1 MLRYGKLDWAEFS
14 ISSVGRSVFTLLIL
28 MIFSGIQNC
37 FAQTDPLAQAR
48 YFVSQ
53 NDYDKALESVKRLYD
68 QNPMDG
74 EVYRFYFNT
83 LLDKKDYKEA
93 EKLVSKQL
101 KILPNDPMLFLD
113 LGNVYLVSGKPKKS
127 AEPFQQAINFLNGD
141 DILTTK
147 MANEFVRLKQ
157 DDWAIKTYERA
168 IEIIRNPYFY
178 STPLAKLFAQTG
190 NIEQAINTVLNVGQI
205 QLPGLDDTKTI
216 LLEIL
221 GNDPRKL
228 QLAQKALIRKI
239 NEQPSNTWF
248 VELLTW
254 LYTQKDDWEGA
265 LIQMQALDELN
276 KENGSRLLDFARLA
290 AKENHFNIA
299 IKALDNILE
308 KGNNNPLFAIAQAE
322 KLRVLF
328 ERLKETSTPTSQDI
342 AKVEQEYDSF
352 FRQFPQYYISET
364 LNDYATL
371 EAQFAGKTN
380 KAITLLQTAIAQP
393 NARREFYGWSKL
405 QLGDY
410 YLLAGKI
417 WDASLV
423 YSQVDKDFREDRLG
437 EEARFRNA
445 KLAYYQ
451 GDFEWAQAQL
461 SVLKASTS
469 ELIANDALY
478 LSILITENIPPDS
491 NLVPL
496 RRFAYAD
503 LLLFQNKDQEAE
515 TLLDSIS
522 KAYPKHPLSD
532 DILMLRAQMAVK
544 HHDFNKALSYWQ
556 DVYDRYAQD
565 VLTDDAIFKTAEIY
579 ENKLKQPAKAKSFYE
594 KLILE
599 FPGSTYVQLA
609 RKHLAALQANT
620 NAQTP

>member
-1 MLRYGKLDWAEFS
+1 MLSSEKFDRVRFS
-14 ISSVGRSVFTLLIL
+14 ISSLVRGVCVLLVWILLI
-28 MIFSGIQNC
+28 GIQNC

-48 YFVSQ
+48 YFASQ
-53 NDYDKALESVKRLYD
+53 KDYDKAIESVKHLYD

-83 LLDKKDYKEA
+83 LLDKKEYKEA
-93 EKLVSKQL
+93 EQLVSKQL
-101 KILPNDPMLFLD
+101 KISPNDPMLFLD
-113 LGNVYLVSGKPKKS
+113 LGNVYVVSGKPKKS
-127 AEPFQQAINFLNGD
+127 AEPFQQAINLLNGD

-147 MANEFVRLKQ
+147 MANEFIRLKQ
-157 DDWAIKTYERA
+157 EDWAIKTYERA

-178 STPLAKLFAQTG
+178 STPLAKLYAQTG

-221 GNDPRKL
+221 GNDLRKL

-265 LIQMQALDELN
+265 LIQIQALDERN
-276 KENGSRLLDFARLA
+276 KEDGVRLLDFARLA
-290 AKENHFNIA
+290 AKENHFDIA

-308 KGNNNPLFAIAQAE
+308 KGNSKPLFAIAYAE

-328 ERLKETSTPTSQDI
+328 EKLKKNPTPTFQEI
-342 AKVEQEYDSF
+342 AKIEQEYDTF
-352 FRQFPQYYISET
+352 FRLFPQYYISET

-380 KAITLLQTAIAQP
+380 KAISLLQTAIAQP

-410 YLLAGKI
+410 YLLSGKI

-423 YSQVDKDFREDRLG
+423 YSQVDKDFREDMLG

-445 KLAYYQ
+445 KLAFYQ

-503 LLLFQNKDQEAE
+503 LLLFQNKDKEAE

-532 DILMLRAQMAVK
+532 DILMLKAQIAVK
-544 HHDFNKALSYWQ
+544 HQDYNKALNYWQ

-565 VLTDDAIFKTAEIY
+565 VLADDAIFKTAEVY
-579 ENKLKQPAKAKSFYE
+579 ENYLKQPEKAKSFYE

-599 FPGSTYVQLA
+599 FPGSTYVQIA
-609 RKHLAALQANT
+609 RKHLALLQANS
-620 NAQTP
+620 NVQMP